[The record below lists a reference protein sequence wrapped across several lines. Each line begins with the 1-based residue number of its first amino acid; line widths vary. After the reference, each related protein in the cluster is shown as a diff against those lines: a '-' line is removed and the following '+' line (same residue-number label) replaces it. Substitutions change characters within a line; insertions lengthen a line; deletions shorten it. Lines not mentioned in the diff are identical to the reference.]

1 MKKLILTAVILAAS
15 STLAQA
21 DIIGAKLGYNYWNTA
36 DHGDFHTVYGQIE
49 HPIPLLPNLAA
60 GYSKLNHDKLKFDS
74 YDASGYY
81 EILDN
86 GNIALDLGL
95 GVRRFDSGKYRDASF
110 SDTIPMLTADVELF
124 QASTISFYSKLFA
137 GRSEDTDF
145 NDLEVGARF
154 YLFAD
159 LKLQAGYRLYEIDMD
174 GTKGIY
180 NDESIKGFNLG
191 LHWDI

>member
-1 MKKLILTAVILAAS
+1 MKKSILTAAILAAS
-15 STLAQA
+15 ASVAQA

-36 DHGDFHTVYGQIE
+36 NHGDFQTVYGQIE
-49 HPIPLLPNLAA
+49 HPIPLLPNLAV

-95 GVRRFDSGKYRDASF
+95 GARRFDSGKYRDASF
-110 SDTIPMLTADVELF
+110 SDTVPMLTADVELF
-124 QASTISFYSKLFA
+124 QASSLSFYSKLYV
-137 GRSEDTDF
+137 GKSSDTSF
-145 NDLEVGARF
+145 NDFEVGARF
-154 YLFAD
+154 HLFAG
-159 LKLQAGYRLYEIDMD
+159 LNLQGGYRTYEIEMD

-180 NDESIKGFNLG
+180 NDERIKGFNLG